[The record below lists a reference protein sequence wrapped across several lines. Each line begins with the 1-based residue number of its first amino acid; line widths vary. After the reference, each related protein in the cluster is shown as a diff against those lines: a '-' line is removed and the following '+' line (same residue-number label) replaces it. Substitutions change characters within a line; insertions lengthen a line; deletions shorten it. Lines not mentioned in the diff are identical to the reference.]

1 MRLLLSFPGNRYKL
15 KAFLENKPTDVSAYI
30 DNFVKMIDKEAY
42 TDIQVAWRN
51 EGWTTKTAEY
61 HIKFLLESL
70 FELQRLVDRRNIFI
84 SIWIASD
91 SYQGSEIIGWRKIY
105 LISLS
110 FSKEKKK
117 KKTILNSFS
126 LKRNVKVWLTKVY
139 MLFVRFLLWSSEQ
152 YQLMQYV
159 QHIHIYFY
167 IGAATKLPGGYTPL
181 TLSPSWPSVLDYKV

>member
-91 SYQGSEIIGWRKIY
+91 PYQGSEIIGWRKIY

-117 KKTILNSFS
+117 KTILNYKTKNSFS
-126 LKRNVKVWLTKVY
+126 LKRNVKVWFNKCV
-139 MLFVRFLLWSSEQ
+139 FLR
-152 YQLMQYV
+152 
-159 QHIHIYFY
+159 IYCWFM
-167 IGAATKLPGGYTPL
+167 IEI
-181 TLSPSWPSVLDYKV
+181 